1 MSKRL
6 IGVFLILLLPH
17 LSEGADKQK
26 KAYEL
31 IYEDVQLLRQQFLQ
45 LNQKIEKNSEEISFI
60 RKQLE
65 ELLGMVKHLQTE
77 QASIKEDQKKIPDQ
91 YQVLLEKLETITLQ
105 LIKFSEE
112 LTEIKMASLPSAE
125 QREENI
131 EGEQEKLPP
140 EKGKEEK
147 KEKEQPGKQ
156 TEEKKEEKAPEK
168 PEAPAS
174 TNLSPQEVYNMAY
187 SDYRKGN
194 FELAID
200 GFKMYRE
207 QFPESPLADNS
218 LYWIGECYFSQK
230 KYPEAIEQFNELIL
244 NYPRG
249 DKIPAAYL
257 KKGISLMELGKKEE
271 SLIVFKLLISKY
283 PLEEETKIAQQKI
296 KELLS
301 ENERY
306 QQP

>member
-6 IGVFLILLLPH
+6 IGVFLILFLAH

-45 LNQKIEKNSEEISFI
+45 LNQKIEKNSEDIDFI
-60 RKQLE
+60 KKQLE

-91 YQVLLEKLETITLQ
+91 YQVLLEKLETMTLQ

-125 QREENI
+125 QQEENV
-131 EGEQEKLPP
+131 EGEQEQLPP
-140 EKGKEEK
+140 EKGKEVE
-147 KEKEQPGKQ
+147 KEKDQSGKQ
-156 TEEKKEEKAPEK
+156 PEEKKEEKAPEK
-168 PEAPAS
+168 PEAPTS

-230 KYPEAIEQFNELIL
+230 KYAEAIDQFNELL
-244 NYPRG
+244 LSYPRG